1 MTVPARSDGSTR
13 RRGGLHHAGRPGALW
28 AAPAVLFFAVFAL
41 LPLAYAVYLSF
52 TKYNGIAI
60 AAPRLVGGENWAR
73 LTTDPAVPEALWL
86 SVVLVIVAVVTQTPV
101 AMLIGVW
108 TAGPQRGRA
117 IVAALYFV
125 PLLMSAAAIA
135 VLFSALIDPNFGL
148 PAALPWLFGDGN
160 LLGTSPS
167 AMAVVAFVLAW
178 QYVPFHSLIYQAAA
192 RAVPPVLY
200 QAAAI
205 DGAGTVRQFFSIT
218 LPQLSNTIVTS
229 VILMV
234 VGTFT
239 TFETILI
246 ITNGGP
252 SGGTTILAYL
262 MYITGFGA
270 AANYGY
276 ASAIAV
282 VLILIAT
289 AISLGMVRLT
299 GFDRMRGSQEG
310 I

>member
-1 MTVPARSDGSTR
+1 MTATTTGGNTR
-13 RRGGLHHAGRPGALW
+13 RTRGGLQSAGRPGVVWAL
-28 AAPAVLFFAVFAL
+28 PAVVFFAFFAL
-41 LPLAYAVYLSF
+41 VPLGYAIYLSF

-60 AAPRLVGGENWAR
+60 AAPRFVGGANWEE
-73 LTTDPAVPEALWL
+73 LVTNPSVLNSLIL
-86 SVVLVIVAVVTQTPV
+86 SVVLVVLAVLTQTPV
-101 AMLIGVW
+101 AVLIGVW

-117 IVAALYFV
+117 IVAALYFI
-125 PLLMSAAAIA
+125 PLLMSSASIA

-148 PAALPWLFGDGN
+148 PATLPWLFGDGN
-160 LLGTSPS
+160 LLGTPTS
-167 AMAVVAFVLAW
+167 AMAVITFVLVW
-178 QYVPFHSLIYQAAA
+178 QFVPFHSLIYQASA
-192 RAVPPVLY
+192 RAIPPVLY

-205 DGAGTVRQFFSIT
+205 DGAGRMRQFFSIT
-218 LPQLSNTIVTS
+218 LPQLRNTMITS
-229 VILMV
+229 VILIV

-246 ITNGGP
+246 ITAGGP

-270 AANYGY
+270 AANYGF

-289 AISLGMVRLT
+289 GISLIMVRAT
-299 GFDRMRGSQEG
+299 GFDRMNNSQEG